1 MKISILT
8 STYNR
13 ANELNKVYES
23 LLKNKSTLTPEN
35 AISFE
40 WLIMDDG
47 STDNT
52 KSVVQKFVD
61 ENNADFSFEI
71 KYFYHENKGKMESI
85 NELVEKATGD
95 LMFTCDSDDYLTDKA
110 LNVISENYEKYKN
123 ENIYAMCFHRSMDG
137 FIGDNYKKEFTTLFD
152 LHFKDGKT
160 GEDLLVF
167 ISKVRKQ
174 YKHKLEHNEKFIT
187 EARLY
192 YEMDE
197 KYNIVC
203 INETL
208 MIGSYKNDGY
218 TKNISNQIKKSPF
231 GYYEY
236 FKEILEKDFKGVL
249 WNKRLYAIKHYILF
263 ATLTNSKNNVKSIR
277 NLENKFLYCVLY
289 IPGKISTKIRFK

>member
-13 ANELNKVYES
+13 ANELSKVYES
-23 LLKNKSTLTPEN
+23 LLKNKSTLN
-35 AISFE
+35 SNVSFE

-52 KSVVQKFVD
+52 KDVVQKFVD
-61 ENNADFSFEI
+61 ENKIEI
-71 KYFYHENKGKMESI
+71 KYFYHKNKGKMESI
-85 NELVEKATGD
+85 NELVEIATGD
-95 LMFTCDSDDYLTDKA
+95 LMFTCDSDDYLTDNA
-110 LNVISENYEKYKN
+110 LNVISKNYEKYKN
-123 ENIYAMCFHRSMDG
+123 ENIYAMCFHRSMNG
-137 FIGDNYKKEFTTLFD
+137 FIGDDYKKEFTTLFD

-167 ISKVRKQ
+167 ISKIRKQ
-174 YKHKLEHNEKFIT
+174 YKHKLEHDEKFVT

-197 KYNIVC
+197 KYNIACV
-203 INETL
+203 NETL
-208 MIGSYKNDGY
+208 MIGAYNDDGY
-218 TKNISNQIKKSPF
+218 TKNLSSQIKKAPF
-231 GYYEY
+231 GYYNY

-263 ATLTNSKNNVKSIR
+263 ATLTNSKNNVKSI
-277 NLENKFLYCVLY
+277 NNFENKFLYCLLY
-289 IPGKISTKIRFK
+289 IPGMIATKIRFK

>member
-13 ANELNKVYES
+13 ANELSKVYES
-23 LLKNKSTLTPEN
+23 LLKNKSTLN
-35 AISFE
+35 SNVSFE

-52 KSVVQKFVD
+52 KDVVQKFVD
-61 ENNADFSFEI
+61 ENKIEI
-71 KYFYHENKGKMESI
+71 KYFYHKNKGKMESI
-85 NELVEKATGD
+85 NELVEIATGD
-95 LMFTCDSDDYLTDKA
+95 LMFTCDSDDYLTDNA
-110 LNVISENYEKYKN
+110 LNVISKNYEKYKN
-123 ENIYAMCFHRSMDG
+123 ENIYAMCFHRSMNG
-137 FIGDNYKKEFTTLFD
+137 FIGDDYKKEFTTLFD

-167 ISKVRKQ
+167 ISKIRKQ
-174 YKHKLEHNEKFIT
+174 YKHKLEYDEKFVT

-197 KYNIVC
+197 KYNIACV
-203 INETL
+203 NETL
-208 MIGSYKNDGY
+208 MIGAYNDDGY
-218 TKNISNQIKKSPF
+218 TKNLSSQIKKAPF
-231 GYYEY
+231 GYYNY

-263 ATLTNSKNNVKSIR
+263 ATLTNSKNNVKSI
-277 NLENKFLYCVLY
+277 NNFENKFLYCLLY
-289 IPGKISTKIRFK
+289 IPGMIATKIRFK

>member
-13 ANELNKVYES
+13 ANELSKVYES
-23 LLKNKSTLTPEN
+23 LLKNKSTLN
-35 AISFE
+35 SNVSFE

-52 KSVVQKFVD
+52 KDVVQKFVD
-61 ENNADFSFEI
+61 ENKIEI
-71 KYFYHENKGKMESI
+71 KYFYHKNKGKMESI
-85 NELVEKATGD
+85 NELVEIATGD
-95 LMFTCDSDDYLTDKA
+95 LMFTCDSDDYLTDNA
-110 LNVISENYEKYKN
+110 LNVISKNYEKYKN
-123 ENIYAMCFHRSMDG
+123 ENIYAMCFHRSMNG
-137 FIGDNYKKEFTTLFD
+137 FIGDDYKKEFTTLFD

-167 ISKVRKQ
+167 ISKIRKQ
-174 YKHKLEHNEKFIT
+174 YKHKLEYDEKFVT

-197 KYNIVC
+197 KYNIACV
-203 INETL
+203 NETL
-208 MIGSYKNDGY
+208 MIGAYNDDGY
-218 TKNISNQIKKSPF
+218 TKNLSSQIKKAPF
-231 GYYEY
+231 GYYHY

-263 ATLTNSKNNVKSIR
+263 ATLTNSKNNVKSI
-277 NLENKFLYCVLY
+277 NNFENKFLYCLLY
-289 IPGKISTKIRFK
+289 IPGMIATKIRFK